1 MVRHV
6 LQMHI
11 ELDALCTCRTVA
23 QTQQTD
29 SPRHNQLRSLCR
41 ACADKCFADQG
52 EDSLAE
58 MGFADSKRW
67 AAHPV
72 AMSADCGSA
81 MARVRGV
88 PGSAWPMKKPCVDD
102 LRGGVPLTDEQRQR
116 IESMGTVR

>member
-1 MVRHV
+1 MVKHRV
-6 LQMHI
+6 SFR
-11 ELDALCTCRTVA
+11 ECT
-23 QTQQTD
+23 D
-29 SPRHNQLRSLCR
+29 IF
-41 ACADKCFADQG
+41 FAGQG

-58 MGFADSKRW
+58 MGFGDSKRW

-88 PGSAWPMKKPCVDD
+88 PGGSWPMKKPCVDD

-116 IESMGTVR
+116 IESMGTVRSLALAHDKVTAAHRHAHPREF